1 MRPTDKPPAHPPENH
16 GGNAAIHVH
25 FQRNAVAAMLSNQKK
40 TSSPNHH
47 TRMKILII
55 NGPNLNLLGRRQPE
69 IYGTRGWEGFYDNLK
84 REAEADGHSLDYFQ
98 SNCEGA
104 IVDRI
109 QQAGYDGETDAIVIN
124 PGAYSHYSIAIADAL
139 ASVPVPAIEVHISNI
154 MAREEERRRSVTASA
169 CRGMICGLGLDGY
182 RVAVEYTLRHEWT

>member
-1 MRPTDKPPAHPPENH
+1 
-16 GGNAAIHVH
+16 
-25 FQRNAVAAMLSNQKK
+25 
-40 TSSPNHH
+40 
-47 TRMKILII
+47 MKILII

-84 REAEADGHSLDYFQ
+84 RETEADGHSLDYFQ

-124 PGAYSHYSIAIADAL
+124 PGAYAH
-139 ASVPVPAIEVHISNI
+139 
-154 MAREEERRRSVTASA
+154 
-169 CRGMICGLGLDGY
+169 
-182 RVAVEYTLRHEWT
+182 